1 VSTEHLLLGLF
12 REGEGRAFQ
21 VLSTFGIIQPSLNKA
36 IADTLGVK
44 ASLAQVPPPS
54 VEIKVWLFK
63 SVSSSN
69 SRRGILFIDGKLTFE
84 VDSIVLI
91 QGIPFDRQEAV
102 AASVA
107 EQCGAKTYMIERI
120 R

>member
-1 VSTEHLLLGLF
+1 M
-12 REGEGRAFQ
+12 
-21 VLSTFGIIQPSLNKA
+21 STFGITKPSLAKA
-36 IADTLGVK
+36 IIDVLGEE
-44 ASLAQVPPPS
+44 ARLGQVPPMSPS

-63 SVSSSN
+63 NVPSSN
-69 SRRGILFIDGKLTFE
+69 SRRAILFIDGKVTLE